1 MNINLLIHFFSR
13 FEIGNELI
21 FNIEDKKV
29 AKYLK
34 IELKTMRERLR
45 NTYSKNII
53 YHRGVDYQIITDQK
67 R

>member
-1 MNINLLIHFFSR
+1 MTENLFSELLKKYTNINHKFIDTFFCN

-34 IELKTMRERLR
+34 IELNTMR
-45 NTYSKNII
+45 
-53 YHRGVDYQIITDQK
+53 
-67 R
+67 

>member
-1 MNINLLIHFFSR
+1 MTEKLFTELLKKYTDIEHKFIDTFFSK

-34 IELKTMRERLR
+34 IELKTM
-45 NTYSKNII
+45 
-53 YHRGVDYQIITDQK
+53 
-67 R
+67 